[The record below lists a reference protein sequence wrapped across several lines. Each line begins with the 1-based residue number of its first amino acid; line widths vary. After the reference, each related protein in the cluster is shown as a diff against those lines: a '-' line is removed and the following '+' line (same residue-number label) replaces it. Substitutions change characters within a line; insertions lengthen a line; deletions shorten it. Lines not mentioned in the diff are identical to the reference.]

1 MEKEAND
8 IRREALKLSWYM
20 RGGLQYEDAL
30 QLSQQERMAVNELI
44 KDNLE
49 TTKKSQLPFF

>member
-30 QLSQQERMAVNELI
+30 QLSQQERAAVNELI

>member
-1 MEKEAND
+1 
-8 IRREALKLSWYM
+8 M

-30 QLSQQERMAVNELI
+30 QLSQQERAAVNELI

>member
-1 MEKEAND
+1 MEKEANE